1 MPGDVGRGDVGDGGA
16 VSIVDDLVQQ
26 AIVLG
31 RMAHQLELVILQ
43 RYSTPDSTPDSP
55 VESPRERPRGKV
67 QARILEHIDANG
79 PTTVKDLAAAL
90 GNNEEVVRQ
99 AVGKLV
105 KTDAVERNG
114 RLVQRRH
121 PV

>member
-1 MPGDVGRGDVGDGGA
+1 M
-16 VSIVDDLVQQ
+16 SIVDELVQQ
-26 AIVLG
+26 AIALG

-55 VESPRERPRGKV
+55 QDSTPDSPPERPRGKV
-67 QARILEHIDANG
+67 QARILEHLDANG

-105 KTDAVERNG
+105 KLDVVERNG